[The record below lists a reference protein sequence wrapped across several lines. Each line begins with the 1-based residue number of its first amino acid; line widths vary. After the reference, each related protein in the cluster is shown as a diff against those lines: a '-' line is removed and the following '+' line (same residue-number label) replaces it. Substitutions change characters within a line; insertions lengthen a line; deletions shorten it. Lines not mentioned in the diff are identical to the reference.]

1 MTVSSDIA
9 KRHPPEIAALASL
22 GFITSVQA
30 HGLTRK
36 WRLTARGLNYLETNL

>member
-1 MTVSSDIA
+1 MSANTARIHA
-9 KRHPPEIAALASL
+9 PEIGALASL
-22 GFITSVQA
+22 GFITTVQS